1 LTLVRFNLFFCF
13 YAISSCACK
22 CYRVIW
28 YSFSS
33 KTFFFFSFV
42 GFFKAFQIIAKIY
55 SSNSPIPNMSKHLL
69 FLLFLNQ
76 CCHMLPKAP
85 CCCLWKN
92 NASIHFLFVAS
103 QILDFW
109 LKSCSFSSCD
119 FNRDVLPLSSSFSSC
134 SFVMITLTF
143 YSTST
148 LFFL

>member
-1 LTLVRFNLFFCF
+1 MTLVRFNLFFCF

-109 LKSCSFSSCD
+109 LKSCSFSSSSK
-119 FNRDVLPLSSSFSSC
+119 FPHYAYILFGSLSPYPIPPIVLPFPSPSP
-134 SFVMITLTF
+134 
-143 YSTST
+143 
-148 LFFL
+148 